1 MDGRG
6 VNVFFRYGGRAGESV
21 DVCVVMKEEDRLMRI
36 VDAKHA
42 LAKVLGVAVGCL
54 VLQRNG
60 REVNDYEQIKMVSF
74 QQPILYLD
82 YVFKVAAKVLVEMR
96 FVNDECRFVHRLEVD
111 PLMDVTGVAR
121 MLSRIVN
128 LEENQVEMFH
138 DSKQLTRGTLVAN
151 HIPRLEDAG
160 VIDVFFLVDFS
171 DVKFL
176 KFSFGYD
183 LLVFF
188 CRDHD
193 IEEMQKQLSRRVR
206 LDAFEVRDKD
216 GGVVEDPFS
225 YTGQMLVG
233 EKAEKV
239 RVIELRRSG
248 APPIHLVVNPLT
260 KVSDLKRVVRAS
272 QCNPSTVCWF
282 RLLSM
287 HRGPVEW
294 YANGKVLDDDETICS
309 LGGEELVLTDGSK
322 EITVETG
329 FGPLILDVSAHM
341 TALDLIALFKSEYVK
356 HRARWWPNCVRTN
369 RFVDD
374 DFALFVDGKKIDHGF
389 DMNWKGDWKVDVFW
403 AYRFL
408 FPGDL
413 ERNIFIPWY
422 IQQNHLLNYLCDN
435 ALPAE
440 FKGRASD
447 MTIELH
453 GDGKVCD
460 SVPPYEMIEVG
471 FGHHHATGRFTATI
485 SEWGD
490 VGEPQ
495 NLVLQFELSG
505 DAPKYIGSD
514 VLVAKLQRKL
524 QLHSPCFDIF
534 LFGVRV
540 RRDMTLVTSIPE
552 WVHFHVRKWPSYH
565 YSFEDAGELDH
576 SGVVFFEENQT
587 VRDVVQ
593 YFRVRYAKYP
603 SDTVSVVFHER
614 ILKDSDELF
623 YNVVSCGSEICVLR
637 SPSDVLSPNSIS
649 GSYRCR
655 TGFTIRFILNHRYT
669 IDQHVTGTSTICKEL
684 ERLASRLSI
693 DHGELSILNKE
704 WQDDNVL
711 RWDSIKKD
719 IIELDVHC
727 SCSLSHSSLEASHVT
742 IEFCDGEKDT
752 ISQLTLELDKPM
764 IEQLPRGEL
773 GSYTLRFGDTGPEI
787 DTNMTVADLNI
798 GPGTKVTRRP
808 AIRAHISRQS
818 FDWDG
823 PPRLTVLQ
831 ALNVD
836 SVTCKSEILWELR
849 RRIKK
854 KDPSACVYREG
865 DDETMFRVQY
875 KPHQTAAQW
884 MVLDDESLPH
894 LVTDT
899 SCKDGIDICV
909 SKGHRFFLF
918 GQEDLGVYYG
928 KRRDVQK
935 ELLANETVKKE
946 LTQMFGDQ
954 YNHEKLCF
962 VNGSLDTLTI
972 DGSDPVNVG
981 IICERTYFITDVRFS
996 IGTKDLKDEMRT
1008 ASWCRVA
1015 TAKAEIAGSLWPGC
1029 REKASQVY
1037 LFEKKGS
1044 SAPFQVDDVQLVCG
1058 HEITNEMFAREREII
1073 VRVKKEYQIQI
1084 GNGESRKEQFYT
1096 DQLVCRTLT
1105 EKYGKADV
1113 LCKGVIIDAST
1124 RFGQLC
1130 SHFLTFGKFQKFVQ
1144 LHFVY
1149 NKVQYYPEFVAS
1161 MPIHEA
1167 CVRFCINYAA
1177 KTPFPR
1183 EWFWIDKVT
1192 RNDQEVRVT
1201 PEASVD
1207 TIETDNLIFHCTSPD
1222 LQGYLLDSTAIA
1234 DLRPFDASA
1243 HIDSQSPSH
1252 NIYHTCITS
1261 KRNGMRETAF
1271 VKEWRRDNTVTTDPN
1286 MHYLS
1291 LREISCYA
1299 RLHHPAI
1306 VDFFGYYFV
1315 MNHNYFER
1323 IYVFTRLMPM
1333 SLRQRMLRPDPLSAT
1348 KRTIIAYEIALA
1360 LQMIHAE
1367 GFVYR
1372 DLKTNNVLLDE
1383 NDRVKLCDFGLSKD
1397 TSVTTVYN
1405 SISSAA
1411 FCDNQYSDD
1420 WQNLFLI
1427 DIYAL
1432 GKMLAALAD
1441 PKEPLPS
1448 DLKQLIKRCQGN
1460 VQDRPTCAEIARA
1473 IANNESLRYPHTDHD
1488 LFTRTINHLTCQIL

>member
-1 MDGRG
+1 M
-6 VNVFFRYGGRAGESV
+6 NVFFRYGGRAGESV
-21 DVCVVMKEEDRLMRI
+21 DACVVMKEEDRLMRI

-42 LAKVLGVAVGCL
+42 LAKVLGVDVGCF

-82 YVFKVAAKVLVEMR
+82 YVFEVTGKVLVEIR
-96 FVNDECRFVHRLEVD
+96 FVNDECRFCHRLEVD
-111 PLMDVTGVAR
+111 PLMDVVNVAK
-121 MLSRIVN
+121 MVSRIVN
-128 LEENQVEMFH
+128 LEENQMEMFH
-138 DSKQLTRGTLVAN
+138 ESKQLTRGTLVAN

-160 VIDVFFLVDFS
+160 VIDVFFLVDFEE
-171 DVKFL
+171 VKLL

-193 IEEMQKQLSRRVR
+193 MEEMQKQLSRRVK

-216 GGVVEDPFS
+216 GGVIEDPFS

-239 RVIELRRSG
+239 RVVELRRSG

-272 QCNPSTVCWF
+272 RWNQSTACSF
-282 RLLSM
+282 RLLSVN
-287 HRGPVEW
+287 RGPVEW
-294 YANGKVLDDDETICS
+294 YGNGKVLDDDESIYT
-309 LGGEELVLTDGSK
+309 LGGEELVLTDGSR
-322 EITVETG
+322 EIMVETG
-329 FGPLILDVSAHM
+329 FGPIILDVSASM
-341 TALDLIALFKSEYVK
+341 TSLDVIALFKSEYVK
-356 HRARWWPNCVRTN
+356 HRARWWPKSVRTN

-374 DFALFVDGKKIDHGF
+374 DFALFVDGMKIDHNF
-389 DMNWKGDWKVDVFW
+389 DMNWQGDWKVDVYW
-403 AYRFL
+403 AYRFM

-413 ERNIFIPWY
+413 ERNILIPWY
-422 IQQNHLLNYLCDN
+422 IQQNQLLSYVCDN

-440 FKGRASD
+440 FNGKASE
-447 MTIELH
+447 MTIDLH
-453 GDGKVCD
+453 GELNVCC
-460 SVPPYEMIEVG
+460 SVPPYEIIEVG
-471 FGHHHATGRFTATI
+471 FSHHHATGHFTAAI
-485 SEWGD
+485 SEWRD
-490 VGEPQ
+490 VQEQ
-495 NLVLQFELSG
+495 QKLVLQFELLD
-505 DAPKYIGSD
+505 DAQKYIGSD
-514 VLVAKLQRKL
+514 VLVAELQRKL

-534 LFGVRV
+534 LFGVRI

-552 WVHFHVRKWPSYH
+552 WVQFHVRKWPSYH
-565 YSFEDAGELDH
+565 YKLEDTGELDH
-576 SGVVFFEENQT
+576 SGVVFFEENQS

-593 YFRVRYAKYP
+593 YFRDRYAKYP
-603 SDTVSVVFHER
+603 SDTVSVVVNER
-614 ILKDSDELF
+614 ILKDSDDLF
-623 YNVVSCGSEICVLR
+623 SSVVLCGSEICVLR
-637 SPSDVLSPNSIS
+637 SPSDSFSPTSIS

-669 IDQHVTGTSTICKEL
+669 IDQHVMGTSTISKEL

-693 DHGELSILNKE
+693 DHGALAILNKE

-711 RWDSIKKD
+711 RWDNIKKD
-719 IIELDVHC
+719 VICLDVHC
-727 SCSLSHSSLEASHVT
+727 SCSLSHSNLEASHVT
-742 IEFCDGEKDT
+742 IEFCDVEKDT
-752 ISQLTLELDKPM
+752 ISQLTMELSKPM
-764 IEQLPRGEL
+764 NEQLPCGEL
-773 GSYTLRFGDTGPEI
+773 DNYTLRLGDTGPEI
-787 DTNMTVADLNI
+787 DANMTVSDLNI
-798 GPGTKVTRRP
+798 GPGTKITRRP
-808 AIRAHISRQS
+808 AILAHVTRQS
-818 FDWDG
+818 FNWDG
-823 PPRLTVLQ
+823 PPRLTVLES
-831 ALNVD
+831 LKVD

-854 KDPSACVYREG
+854 RDPSASVYREG
-865 DDETMFRVQY
+865 DDETMFRIQY
-875 KPHQTAAQW
+875 RPHQSTVQW
-884 MVLDDESLPH
+884 MDLDDETLPH
-894 LVTDT
+894 LVTDI
-899 SCKDGIDICV
+899 SCSGVDICV
-909 SKGHRFFLF
+909 SKGHRFLLF

-935 ELLANETVKKE
+935 DLLADETVKKE

-954 YNHEKLCF
+954 YNHENLCF
-962 VNGSLDTLTI
+962 VNGSIDTLTI
-972 DGSDPVNVG
+972 DGSDPVKVG
-981 IICERTYFITDVRFS
+981 FVCERTYFITDVHFS
-996 IGTKDLKDEMRT
+996 IGTKDFKDEMRT
-1008 ASWCRVA
+1008 ANWYRVA

-1029 REKASQVY
+1029 RDKASQVH

-1044 SAPFQVDDVQLVCG
+1044 SVPFEVEDVQLVCG
-1058 HEITNEMFAREREII
+1058 HEITNDMFSREREII

-1084 GNGESRKEQFYT
+1084 GNGESRTEQFYT

-1149 NKVQYYPEFVAS
+1149 NKMQYYPEFVAS

-1192 RNDQEVRVT
+1192 RDDQEVRVT
-1201 PEASVD
+1201 LEASVD

-1234 DLRPFDASA
+1234 DLREFDASA
-1243 HIDSQSPSH
+1243 HVDSQSPSH
-1252 NIYHTCITS
+1252 NIYHTCIAS

-1271 VKEWRRDNTVTTDPN
+1271 VKEWRRENSVTTDPN
-1286 MHYLS
+1286 MHYLI

-1315 MNHNYFER
+1315 MNQNYFER
-1323 IYVFTRLMPM
+1323 IYVFTRLMPV

-1360 LQMIHAE
+1360 LQAIHAE

-1383 NDRVKLCDFGLSKD
+1383 NDHVKLCDFGLSKD

-1405 SISSAA
+1405 SICSAA
-1411 FCDNQYSDD
+1411 FYDNQYSDD

-1427 DIYAL
+1427 DICAL
-1432 GKMLAALAD
+1432 GKMLADLAD
-1441 PKEPLPS
+1441 PAEPLPS

-1460 VQDRPTCAEIARA
+1460 AQDRPTCAEIARA

-1488 LFTRTINHLTCQIL
+1488 LFTRTINHLTLQIL